1 MSDKN
6 IKYLKDYSPTDYLVD
21 TIDLTF
27 IINDNKT
34 VEVISVSKYYKNPK
48 TNTRSLVLNGEAKLV
63 SVALDGKSL
72 AIDDLK
78 ANHTLTLND
87 LPNEFTLSITT
98 RLVPY
103 ENKTCMG
110 LYASGNNLI
119 TQCEP
124 EGFRMITYYQDR
136 PDVLATFSTT
146 IIYKDGAFN
155 TVLSNGNRI
164 LTDTNHLEKYTQF
177 NAKTHKVIKWQ
188 DPFKKPSYLFALIIG
203 NLHLLEDTY
212 KTRSGR
218 NVALEIYTDNIA
230 NLKRSKHAMESLK
243 TAMKWDEDRFN
254 LEYDLDNYMIVS
266 THDFNMGAME
276 NKGLN
281 VFNAKYIL
289 ADKDTATD
297 NDFILIEAV
306 IGHEYFHNWTGNRVT
321 CRDWFQLSL
330 KEGLTVFRDHEFTS
344 DLNNRGVKR
353 ISDVKQLR
361 QSQFPVDAGPLA
373 HSVRPESYMEINNF
387 YTTTIYEKGS
397 EVVRMYQTILGTDG
411 FQKGLALYINRHDG
425 TAASCEDFCQAMMD
439 ANNIE
444 LSQFMLW
451 YKQAGTPIV
460 NVVGSYKNNEYTLS
474 FEQTIPDTPGQT
486 NKQAMLIPI
495 KIGLL
500 DSSGH
505 ELANVTPVGGKY
517 VYHDDGLVL
526 LLTDTNNT
534 FVFKDIKSPPIPSL
548 LRGFSAPINLNFK
561 YTDNERLHLVNHD
574 SDEFNRF
581 EQLQILIRNNIID
594 LYNKI
599 SNKNTDTTIDSKFWI
614 SCKNLINNINLA
626 PEFRAI
632 VLQLPTFGELLPSI
646 KDANPKILA
655 KAINTFAVLIG
666 DNLFDS
672 WMEIYNINLSMDN
685 EYNFRDSGRR
695 SLKNTAL
702 FYIIKTLSVKLNNT
716 NSLQLIETLVLG
728 QYHNSHNMTD
738 SFAVLAATRDLDS
751 DIRNLV
757 LNEFYNKW
765 NSNELV
771 IDKWFAIQAM
781 SSLTNTDMLNKLMVD
796 KAFIATNP
804 NKIYALLRNFTQN
817 GPKFNT
823 EDGYSFIADKII
835 IIDKFNPHVAS
846 VIAQGYSSV
855 VYLES
860 DYRKYA
866 RTALNHI
873 LAQENL
879 SDSVYE
885 IVTKISVGLKA

>member
-1 MSDKN
+1 MSNKN
-6 IKYLKDYSPTDYLVD
+6 IKYLKDYIPTDYLVD
-21 TIDLTF
+21 TIELTF
-27 IINDNKT
+27 IVNDNKT
-34 VEVISVSKYYKNPK
+34 VEVINISKYYKNPK
-48 TNTRSLVLNGEAKLV
+48 TTTRNLVLNGEAKLL
-63 SVALDGKSL
+63 SATLDSRSL
-72 AIDDLK
+72 TVDNYQQTND
-78 ANHTLTLND
+78 TLSLND

-98 RLVPY
+98 LLYPY

-110 LYASGNNLI
+110 LYASDNNLI

-136 PDVLATFSTT
+136 PDVLTTFSTT
-146 IIYKDGAFN
+146 IIYEDGAFN
-155 TVLSNGNRI
+155 TVLSNGNRVLANTDI
-164 LTDTNHLEKYTQF
+164 LNKHPKF
-177 NAKTHKVIKWQ
+177 SSKTHKVVKWH

-212 KTRSGR
+212 TTKSGR
-218 NVALEIYTDNIA
+218 QVALEIYTDNQA
-230 NLKRSKHAMESLK
+230 NLNRSKHAMESLK
-243 TAMKWDEDRFN
+243 TAMKWDENRFN
-254 LEYDLDNYMIVS
+254 LEYDLDNYMIVA
-266 THDFNMGAME
+266 TNDFNMGAME

-297 NDFILIEAV
+297 NDFIMIEAV
-306 IGHEYFHNWTGNRVT
+306 IGHEYFHNWTGNRIT

-344 DLNNRGVKR
+344 DLNNRGVQR
-353 ISDVKQLR
+353 ISNVKQLR

-397 EVVRMYQTILGTDG
+397 EVVRMYQTILGIDG

-425 TAASCEDFCQAMMD
+425 TAATCEDFYQSMMD
-439 ANNIE
+439 ANDIE

-460 NVVGSYKNNEYTLS
+460 NVFGSYKNNEYTLS
-474 FEQTIPDTPGQT
+474 FEQIIPDTTMQS

-495 KIGLL
+495 KIALI

-505 ELANVTPVGGKY
+505 ELTNITPQNGKY
-517 VYHDDGLVL
+517 INHKDGLVL
-526 LLTDTNNT
+526 LLTDTHNT
-534 FVFKDIKSPPIPSL
+534 FIFKDIKSPPIPSL
-548 LRGFSAPINLNFK
+548 LRGFSAPIKLNFK
-561 YTDNERLHLVNHD
+561 YTDNERFHLVNHD
-574 SDEFNRF
+574 NDEFNRF
-581 EQLQILIRNNIID
+581 EQLQTLIRNYILD

-599 SNKNTDTTIDSKFWI
+599 SNRNNDTIIDNKFWL
-614 SCKNLINNINLA
+614 SCTNLLNNINLA

-655 KAINTFAVLIG
+655 KAINTFAVLVG
-666 DNLFDS
+666 ENLFDS
-672 WMEIYNINLSMDN
+672 WMEVYNLNLSLSN
-685 EYNFRDSGRR
+685 KYNFRDSGRR
-695 SLKNTAL
+695 SLKNIAL
-702 FYIIKTLSVKLNNT
+702 FYIIKALSVKLNNP

-738 SFAVLAATRDLDS
+738 SFAVLSATRDLDS
-751 DIRNLV
+751 EIRNLV

-771 IDKWFAIQAM
+771 IDKWFTIQAM
-781 SSLTNTDMLNKLMVD
+781 SSLVNTDILNKLMVD
-796 KAFIATNP
+796 QAFIATNP
-804 NKIYALLRNFTQN
+804 NKIYALLRSFTQN
-817 GPKFNT
+817 GLKFNT

-846 VIAQGYSSV
+846 VIAQGFGSV
-855 VYLES
+855 TYLES

-866 RTALNHI
+866 RTALNNI
-873 LAQENL
+873 LAQENI
-879 SDSVYE
+879 SASVYE
-885 IVTKISVGLKA
+885 IVTKISIGLK